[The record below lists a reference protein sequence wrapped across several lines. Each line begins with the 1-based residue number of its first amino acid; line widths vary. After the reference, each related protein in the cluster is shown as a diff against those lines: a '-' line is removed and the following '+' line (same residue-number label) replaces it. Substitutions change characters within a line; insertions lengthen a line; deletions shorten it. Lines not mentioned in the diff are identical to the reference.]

1 MAAIAS
7 VALVA
12 GTFGWLLIPTGAPP
26 TPLAHGPA
34 TVAATG
40 DPGRRGSL
48 GVKTLTYGS
57 GTDRLRPEYAGGA
70 TLTTN
75 KALGRSEI
83 RHEGGVLA
91 AYGLFDATGVLA
103 SGRVARTVT

>member
-48 GVKTLTYGS
+48 AVKTLTYGS

-70 TLTTN
+70 TLTT
-75 KALGRSEI
+75 KPVDLSRVITGWTGDSDRT
-83 RHEGGVLA
+83 RRWG
-91 AYGLFDATGVLA
+91 FDAAHIPLNA
-103 SGRVARTVT
+103 